1 MILMYSFC
9 RLIFFT
15 NTEKYGDI
23 GQYNFTSAM
32 ASEFL
37 PSGQFPQD
45 VSVDGTEQVV
55 YWTNFLSENYEVQK
69 TYYNQT
75 TVPLKFY
82 PGPISGIN
90 LAQGEKYLYVLNPT
104 AAELEV
110 IDKETEEVV
119 STYNVKAGT
128 TAVAVA
134 EGK

>member
-1 MILMYSFC
+1 
-9 RLIFFT
+9 
-15 NTEKYGDI
+15 
-23 GQYNFTSAM
+23 M

-37 PSGQFPQD
+37 LSGQFPQH

-55 YWTNFLSENYEVQK
+55 YWTNFMSENYEVQK

-75 TVPLKFY
+75 TVPLKLY

-90 LAQGEKYLYVLNPT
+90 LAQGERYLYVLNPT

-119 STYNVKAGT
+119 STYNVKTGT